1 MANIAVNIKRLRLQK
16 GITQEAFAKSVNVSR
31 QAISSWE
38 TGRTQPDIE
47 MLGVLADSFGIS
59 IEELI
64 YGEKRNVK
72 IDDTEKKYLS
82 TATVVLSVLGGLMML
97 AGAILILVWSWKH
110 IPVIAKGVFA
120 LVPAGLGLAFA
131 VYVLIK
137 MNSDSFMKELSAPA
151 WAMGNIFSLI
161 FVNELFEYN
170 FPSVQVALFALFL
183 VLPAMFIME
192 SVATLTVFYGL
203 MAYIMSGL
211 WELTDKGE
219 ALFVALLTG
228 ALFVGVIF
236 VHFCRKKMDYTRH
249 RYAQAIS
256 VVIAMHFIYMIFV
269 DQGFINPFVALMG
282 MFSICYITEKEN
294 DLTNPI
300 YLLGTLGSTVTLH
313 LCLVMR
319 GDLIGGELKEEI
331 PVFILS
337 ALSCVIA
344 VVKNEASLKSNKF
357 KVLQLTVI
365 AVGALFSIIHSAAY
379 SSAYSVY
386 AESTPLTVALDSA
399 SVFVFSL
406 CIFVLALIF
415 IMQGLKENRLYPLNL
430 GVISIAALAI
440 ILLTAFETDM
450 LIKGCVMLLM
460 GGILMF
466 MNLKITKNKETTK
479 KSETVTEASD
489 TQV

>member
-47 MLGVLADSFGIS
+47 MLGVLADSFGVS

-151 WAMGNIFSLI
+151 WAMGNVFSLV

-170 FPSVQVALFALFL
+170 FPGVQVALIALFL
-183 VLPAMFIME
+183 VLPAMLIME
-192 SVATLTVFYGL
+192 SVSTLTVFYGL

-211 WELTDKGE
+211 WYLTDKGE
-219 ALFVALLTG
+219 ALFIALLTG

-236 VHFCRKKMDYTRH
+236 VHLCRKKMDYTRH
-249 RYAQAIS
+249 RYAQTIS
-256 VVIAMHFIYMIFV
+256 VVIAMHFIYMITRENQYIFGV
-269 DQGFINPFVALMG
+269 KAL
-282 MFSICYITEKEN
+282 
-294 DLTNPI
+294 
-300 YLLGTLGSTVTLH
+300 
-313 LCLVMR
+313 
-319 GDLIGGELKEEI
+319 
-331 PVFILS
+331 
-337 ALSCVIA
+337 
-344 VVKNEASLKSNKF
+344 
-357 KVLQLTVI
+357 
-365 AVGALFSIIHSAAY
+365 
-379 SSAYSVY
+379 
-386 AESTPLTVALDSA
+386 
-399 SVFVFSL
+399 
-406 CIFVLALIF
+406 
-415 IMQGLKENRLYPLNL
+415 
-430 GVISIAALAI
+430 
-440 ILLTAFETDM
+440 
-450 LIKGCVMLLM
+450 
-460 GGILMF
+460 
-466 MNLKITKNKETTK
+466 
-479 KSETVTEASD
+479 
-489 TQV
+489 